1 MSRKKSYFSF
11 DNTSICHS
19 NKFNRERN
27 KDDAKTSMRVEAKNR
42 MNISDG

>member
-1 MSRKKSYFSF
+1 MSRKKSHFSF

-27 KDDAKTSMRVEAKNR
+27 KDDGKTSMRVEAKNR
-42 MNISDG
+42 MNILDG